1 VRAGAALAAAGCA
14 LAAATSHSADAG
26 GLLAVK
32 VAGDAS
38 ETRVVVELDQGA
50 KARLVPSDP
59 KAGRSVVLAWPEL
72 DAGKEQTG
80 PGKGLV
86 SGWAVDEAAGAVRLR
101 LTLTAEAEVARR
113 FLLPPGDGVEVY
125 RYVVDLKPK
134 GGAARPSAAAVRTV
148 VQAGPTGAASPVR
161 AAEGRAPTRKPNA
174 APVMVAAPKPA
185 AGKRT
190 VVIDA
195 GHGGRDPGASGVHGR
210 ESEVTLAAARALKA
224 RLERGGR
231 YRVVLTREKDV
242 YLPLE
247 TRVRIARQ
255 AKADLFI
262 SLHADA
268 GSEPGLRGA
277 SVYTLSEGGS
287 DRVAR
292 KVMARDR
299 SLGDFAL
306 PAQNAAVNSILLDLT
321 QRATRNQSAAFAQLV
336 LNEVDD
342 VATLLRH
349 SHRDAG
355 YVVLLAP
362 DVPAVLLEMGFM
374 TNAQDEALLRDPK
387 RRTAMMNAVGDGID
401 AYFAQDARF
410 ASR

>member
-1 VRAGAALAAAGCA
+1 
-14 LAAATSHSADAG
+14 
-26 GLLAVK
+26 
-32 VAGDAS
+32 
-38 ETRVVVELDQGA
+38 
-50 KARLVPSDP
+50 
-59 KAGRSVVLAWPEL
+59 
-72 DAGKEQTG
+72 
-80 PGKGLV
+80 
-86 SGWAVDEAAGAVRLR
+86 
-101 LTLTAEAEVARR
+101 
-113 FLLPPGDGVEVY
+113 
-125 RYVVDLKPK
+125 
-134 GGAARPSAAAVRTV
+134 
-148 VQAGPTGAASPVR
+148 
-161 AAEGRAPTRKPNA
+161 
-174 APVMVAAPKPA
+174 MVAAPRTAPG
-185 AGKRT
+185 GKRT

-210 ESEVTLAAARALKA
+210 ESDITLAAAKALKA

-268 GSEPGLRGA
+268 GAEPGLRGA

-321 QRATRNQSAAFAQLV
+321 QRATRNQSATFAQLV

-342 VATLLRH
+342 VATLLRR

-387 RRTAMMNAVGDGID
+387 RRTAMMSAVGDGID